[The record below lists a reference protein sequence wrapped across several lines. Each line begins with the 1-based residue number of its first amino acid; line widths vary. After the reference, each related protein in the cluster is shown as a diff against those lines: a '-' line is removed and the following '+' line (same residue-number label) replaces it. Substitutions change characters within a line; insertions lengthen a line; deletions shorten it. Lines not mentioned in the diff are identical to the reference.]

1 MLCDQKLMLTRQPVA
16 HRSIRKGCTIRFQ
29 MSVAFYHIMLKRL
42 MGIIAWGARVKMV
55 AGVFDV
61 ERSPELINLLGLF

>member
-1 MLCDQKLMLTRQPVA
+1 
-16 HRSIRKGCTIRFQ
+16 

-61 ERSPELINLLGLF
+61 ERSPELIDLLGLF